1 MSQIDV
7 FKTARHL
14 ISEFG
19 NQAVVE
25 AAMRSDRMLDMGDL
39 HGMAQWNQV
48 MQAIEDVLSTGA

>member
-7 FKTARHL
+7 CKTARHR

-25 AAMRSDRMLDMGDL
+25 AAMRSDRMLDKGDL

-48 MQAIEDVLSTGA
+48 MQVIEDALSTGA